1 MAGWKFRY
9 VLVVNDGLLSVR
21 VKVVCEATQ
30 ARATDDPNLGNDV
43 CLLSNVV
50 TDVFHVLV
58 HDSAIRRRGGWAWWV
73 YEVGQC
79 HQSWFR
85 CAGVLMSSIM

>member
-1 MAGWKFRY
+1 M
-9 VLVVNDGLLSVR
+9 NDGLWSVR
-21 VKVVCEATQ
+21 VEVVCEATQ
-30 ARATDDPNLGNDV
+30 ARPTDDPNLRNDV

-50 TDVFHVLV
+50 TDVLHVLV
-58 HDSAIRRRGGWAWWV
+58 DDSAIRRRGGWAWRL

-85 CAGVLMSSIM
+85 WSGALMSSIT